1 MSVAL
6 DHPQGS
12 GNRSDG
18 STSTEQPRSLPHLR
32 GLDGLRGLAVVGVLL
47 FHGGFSWA
55 EGGFLGVS
63 LFFTL
68 SGYLITSLLLAER
81 ASTSRIE
88 LGNFWTR
95 RVRRL
100 LPAALVTISA
110 VAIYGWFFASDVQQI
125 NLRGDLL
132 GSLFY
137 VANWRFI
144 FRGSSYADIQS
155 GQSLVQHFWSL
166 AIEEQ
171 FYVVWPLLAA
181 GALAWWARRGLTI
194 ITVILIVG
202 SLGCCLLMWNV
213 LGSSTDTIYFST
225 QTRAAEILIGA
236 ALAIWLP
243 LGGRRRDSSSGTR
256 TLRYLAPMCVIALII
271 LWSTTSQTSAWLY
284 NGGFALHALLAAIV
298 IAAVVIGGT
307 SCDRLAARPLVAIG
321 IVSYGLYLYHWPVF
335 AILDEERVG
344 LGQVGTFAV
353 RIAVTVVIAVISY
366 HFLEQPIR
374 RGASWTRR
382 RVWIAVPLSMAIVAG
397 LVLVATRNP
406 PPIAYAGYD
415 TRKALVS
422 VVGNDPTTGASG
434 TTVDSK
440 TTRPTDPAPHALM
453 TIGDSSMYD
462 ETPALRASFFA
473 IGTQTSVEAAFP
485 GIGLT
490 FGGTGNWR
498 EEWKQKIDQSRP
510 ELSIVMLGGFD
521 HDFVAAKG
529 TDAYRSYVDELVAIL
544 TSQGGRVAW
553 LSILPCGRVPDA
565 AQNSV
570 YAELPDRYPGK
581 VIYIDTAEVF
591 EGCPQ
596 TAVAPDGSTVKLR
609 KPDTWH
615 LCPAGAARLATFVHD
630 RISETGWAPP
640 PTTGWEIAPW
650 NDDIRFVECRSP

>member
-6 DHPQGS
+6 DHEHG
-12 GNRSDG
+12 SDG
-18 STSTEQPRSLPHLR
+18 RSGESTPSEPARSLPHVR

-81 ASTSRIE
+81 ASTSRIA

-100 LPAALVTISA
+100 LPAALAAISA

-137 VANWRFI
+137 VANWRFV
-144 FRGSSYADIQS
+144 FRGSSYADIQN

-171 FYVVWPLLAA
+171 FYVLWPLLAA
-181 GALAWWARRGLTI
+181 GALALWARRGLTI
-194 ITVILIVG
+194 LTAILIAASV
-202 SLGCCLLMWNV
+202 GCCLLMWNV

-225 QTRAAEILIGA
+225 QTRAAEILVGA
-236 ALAIWLP
+236 LLALLVP
-243 LGGRRRDSSSGTR
+243 LGGRRPRALVGSRS
-256 TLRYLAPMCVIALII
+256 LAIAAPVAVLLLLV
-271 LWSTTSQTSAWLY
+271 LWSMTSQASAWLY
-284 NGGFALHALLAAIV
+284 NGGFALHALIAAVV
-298 IAAVVIGGT
+298 IAAVVVGGT
-307 SCDRLAARPLVAIG
+307 LCDRLAARPLVAIG
-321 IVSYGLYLYHWPVF
+321 LVSYGLYLYHWPVF
-335 AILDEERVG
+335 AILTEDRVG
-344 LGQVGTFAV
+344 LGQYGTFAV

-366 HFLEQPIR
+366 HYLEQPIR
-374 RGASWTRR
+374 RGTAWTRR
-382 RVWIAVPLSMAIVAG
+382 RVWIAVPLAMAIVAG

-406 PPIAYAGYD
+406 PRIAYAGFD
-415 TRKALVS
+415 TKKAFVS
-422 VVGNDPTTGASG
+422 VVGNDPANPSSG
-434 TTVDSK
+434 SGSDAA
-440 TTRPTDPAPHALM
+440 TDPAPKALM

-462 ETPALRASFFA
+462 ETPALRATFFA

-490 FGGTGNWR
+490 YGGNGNWR
-498 EEWKQKIDQSRP
+498 EDWKQKVDQSRP

-521 HDFVAAKG
+521 YDFVTAKG
-529 TDAYRSYVDELVAIL
+529 PDAYRPYVDELVQIL

-553 LSILPCGRVPDA
+553 LPILPCGRVPDA
-565 AQNSV
+565 VQNSV
-570 YAELPDRYPGK
+570 FAELPDRYPGK
-581 VIYIDTAEVF
+581 VIFIDTSEVF
-591 EGCPQ
+591 AGCPQ
-596 TAVAPDGSTVKLR
+596 TAVDDNGATVKLR

-615 LCPAGAARLATFVHD
+615 LCPAGAARLAAFVHE
-630 RISETGWAPP
+630 RISEEGWAPA
-640 PTTGWEIAPW
+640 PTTGWEIGAW
-650 NDDIRFVECRSP
+650 NDDIRFTECRSP